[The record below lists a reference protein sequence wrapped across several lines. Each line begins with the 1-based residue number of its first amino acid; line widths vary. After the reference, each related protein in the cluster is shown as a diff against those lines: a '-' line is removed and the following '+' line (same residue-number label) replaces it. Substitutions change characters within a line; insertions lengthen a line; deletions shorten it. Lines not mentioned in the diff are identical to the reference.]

1 MSTMF
6 FHILKYK
13 ILSFINAN
21 FVMDKKL
28 LIRNFGS
35 SLVYGIFTLG
45 AFLFTYNTIE
55 YLLVNM
61 KIGQFLL
68 HEFISI
74 MFFIFFLAV
83 NVGNIIVSYSTLF
96 KSPEVQFLFTKPVD
110 PKIIFTIKF
119 FDNFFYSS
127 STLILMFFS
136 VFAGYVIYFKL
147 NIFTFLVILLF
158 NILPFLLTAGA
169 LGVIILMIIMK
180 LATKIRIRTIF
191 FVIVNT
197 YLILMISFFE
207 ITSPLKL
214 VNDVLK
220 YYPDVNKYFTEL
232 ISPIITYLPNHWLS
246 EALYWMVNDNFEKA
260 ILPML
265 FQIILALLL
274 TSIAL
279 LLGKKWYY
287 NVWLISSKFKFS
299 NDKGKGVFSKFVSF
313 DNASRFS
320 GQTESLMK
328 KDLFT
333 FMRDP
338 SQIVHLSILL
348 FLILLFITSIPSV
361 ALIAGNNFYL
371 QTVIYISVLLFNG
384 ILVTALSLRFVFPLI
399 SLEGESFWKIKTAPI
414 SIKKYVKLKL
424 LPYLISILSISL
436 VLSLFS
442 NYKFSIYLIILSTLI
457 TICTAIGLVFMNFG
471 MGGYFAIYKEK
482 NPIRIASSQGATI
495 TFLVAILYMALL
507 VVGLFVPLL
516 RYFEK
521 LAKLGEH
528 NIGYLLEATIVIGV
542 VSIILSIVFYKI
554 GLKSLRRD
562 F

>member
-6 FHILKYK
+6 LHIIKYK
-13 ILSFINAN
+13 IISFINGN
-21 FVMDKKL
+21 FVFNKKI
-28 LIRNFGS
+28 LIRSFAS
-35 SLVYGIFTLG
+35 SLVYGIFALG
-45 AFLFTYNTIE
+45 AFLFTYNALE
-55 YLLVNM
+55 YVLVEM

-110 PKIIFTIKF
+110 PKLIFTIKF

-147 NIFTFLVILLF
+147 SIITFLVILLF

-169 LGVIILMIIMK
+169 LGVIILMVIMK
-180 LATKIRIRTIF
+180 LATKIGIKKIF
-191 FVIVNT
+191 FSIIST

-207 ITSPLKL
+207 FTSPLKL
-214 VNDVLK
+214 VKDVLQ
-220 YYPDVNKYFTEL
+220 YYPDVNRYFTDL
-232 ISPIITYLPNHWLS
+232 VSPIITYLPNHWLS
-246 EALYWMVNDNFEKA
+246 DALYWMVNNNFEKA

-265 FQIILALLL
+265 LQIILALFL
-274 TSIAL
+274 TIIAL
-279 LLGKKWYY
+279 SLGNKWYY
-287 NVWLISSKFKFS
+287 NVWLISSKFKFL
-299 NDKGKGVFSKFVSF
+299 NDKGKGVFSKFGSF

-348 FLILLFITSIPSV
+348 FLILLFISSIPSV
-361 ALIAGNNFYL
+361 ALIAGKNFYL
-371 QTVIYISVLLFNG
+371 QTVVYISVLLFNVL
-384 ILVTALSLRFVFPLI
+384 LVTALSLRFVYPLI
-399 SLEGESFWKIKTAPI
+399 SLEGESFWKIKTSPI

-424 LPYLISILSISL
+424 IPYLISILSISL
-436 VLSLFS
+436 LLSLFS
-442 NYKFSIYLIILSTLI
+442 NYKFSIYLIILSALI
-457 TICTAIGLVFMNFG
+457 TIFIAISLVFLNFG

-516 RYFEK
+516 RYFER
-521 LAKLGEH
+521 LAKPGEH
-528 NIGYLLEATIVIGV
+528 NIGYLLEASIVIGI

>member
-1 MSTMF
+1 
-6 FHILKYK
+6 
-13 ILSFINAN
+13 
-21 FVMDKKL
+21 
-28 LIRNFGS
+28 
-35 SLVYGIFTLG
+35 IFALG
-45 AFLFTYNTIE
+45 AFLFTTNAIE
-55 YLLVNM
+55 YVLIEM

-83 NVGNIIVSYSTLF
+83 NVGNIVVSYSTLF

-147 NIFTFLVILLF
+147 SIFTFLVILLF

-220 YYPDVNKYFTEL
+220 YYPDVNKYFTDL

-246 EALYWMVNDNFEKA
+246 DALYWMVNDNFEKA

-287 NVWLISSKFKFS
+287 NVWLISLKFKFS
-299 NDKGKGVFSKFVSF
+299 NDKGKGVFSKFGSF
-313 DNASRFS
+313 DNVSRFS

-328 KDLFT
+328 KELFT

-384 ILVTALSLRFVFPLI
+384 LLVTSLSLRFVFPLI
-399 SLEGESFWKIKTAPI
+399 SLEGESFWKIKTSPI
-414 SIKKYVKLKL
+414 SIKKYMKLKL
-424 LPYLISILSISL
+424 FPYLISILSISL

-442 NYKFSIYLIILSTLI
+442 NYKFSTYLIILSTLI
-457 TICTAIGLVFMNFG
+457 TIFIAIGLVFLNFG

-495 TFLVAILYMALL
+495 TFLVAILYITLL
-507 VVGLFVPLL
+507 VLALFVPLL
-516 RYFEK
+516 KYFERV
-521 LAKLGEH
+521 AKLGEH
-528 NIGYLLEATIVIGV
+528 NIGYLLETTILIGI
-542 VSIILSIVFYKI
+542 VSIILSI
-554 GLKSLRRD
+554 
-562 F
+562 

>member
-13 ILSFINAN
+13 ILSFKNAN
-21 FVMDKKL
+21 FVIDKKL
-28 LIRNFGS
+28 LIRNFAS
-35 SLVYGIFTLG
+35 FLVYGIFALG
-45 AFLFTYNTIE
+45 AFLFTWNAIE
-55 YLLVNM
+55 YVLVNM
-61 KIGQFLL
+61 KIGLFLL

-74 MFFIFFLAV
+74 MFFIFFMAV
-83 NVGNIIVSYSTLF
+83 NVGNIVVSYSTLF

-147 NIFTFLVILLF
+147 SIFTFLVILLF

-180 LATKIRIRTIF
+180 LSTIIGIKKIF
-191 FVIVNT
+191 FIIIST

-207 ITSPLKL
+207 ITSPIKL
-214 VNDVLK
+214 VNDVLQ
-220 YYPDVNKYFTEL
+220 YYPDVNKYFADL
-232 ISPIITYLPNHWLS
+232 VSPIITYLPNHWLS
-246 EALYWMVNDNFEKA
+246 DTLYWMVNDNFEKA

-265 FQIILALLL
+265 LQILLALFL
-274 TSIAL
+274 TIIAL
-279 LLGKKWYY
+279 SLGNKWYY
-287 NVWLISSKFKFS
+287 NVWLSSLKFKFS
-299 NDKGKGVFSKFVSF
+299 NNKGKGIFSKFVSF
-313 DNASRFS
+313 DNVSRFS
-320 GQTESLMK
+320 GQTEALMK

-348 FLILLFITSIPSV
+348 FLILLFISSIPSV

-371 QTVIYISVLLFNG
+371 QTVVYISVLLFNG
-384 ILVTALSLRFVFPLI
+384 LLVTALSLRFVFPLI
-399 SLEGESFWKIKTAPI
+399 SLEGEAFWKIKTSPI

-424 LPYLISILSISL
+424 FPYLISILLLSL
-436 VLSLFS
+436 VLNLFS

-457 TICTAIGLVFMNFG
+457 TIFIAIGLVYLNFG

-495 TFLVAILYMALL
+495 TFLVAILYIALL

-516 RYFEK
+516 KYFER

-528 NIGYLLEATIVIGV
+528 NIGYLLEATILIGI
-542 VSIILSIVFYKI
+542 VSIILSMLFYQI
-554 GLKSLRRD
+554 GLKSLKRD

>member
-1 MSTMF
+1 M
-6 FHILKYK
+6 HIIKYK
-13 ILSFINAN
+13 ILSFINTN
-21 FVMDKKL
+21 FVFDKKL
-28 LIRNFGS
+28 LMRNFGS
-35 SLVYGIFTLG
+35 SLVYGIFALG
-45 AFLFTYNTIE
+45 AFLFTYNAIE
-55 YLLVNM
+55 YVLVEM

-147 NIFTFLVILLF
+147 SIFTFLVILLF

-169 LGVIILMIIMK
+169 LGVIVLMIIMK
-180 LATKIRIRTIF
+180 LATKIGIKKIF
-191 FVIVNT
+191 FIIIST
-197 YLILMISFFE
+197 YIILMISFFE

-214 VNDVLK
+214 VNDVLQ
-220 YYPDVNKYFTEL
+220 YYPDVNKYFADL

-246 EALYWMVNDNFEKA
+246 EALYWMVNDSFEKA

-265 FQIILALLL
+265 FQILLALFL
-274 TSIAL
+274 TIIAL
-279 LLGKKWYY
+279 SLGKKWYY
-287 NVWLISSKFKFS
+287 NVWLTSSKFKFS
-299 NDKGKGVFSKFVSF
+299 NDKGKEIFAKFGAF

-338 SQIVHLSILL
+338 SQIIHLSILL
-348 FLILLFITSIPSV
+348 FLILLFISSIPSV

-384 ILVTALSLRFVFPLI
+384 LLVTALSLRFVFPLI
-399 SLEGESFWKIKTAPI
+399 SLEGESFWKIKTSPI
-414 SIKKYVKLKL
+414 SIKKYMKLKL
-424 LPYLISILSISL
+424 IPYLTSILLISL
-436 VLSLFS
+436 LLSLFS
-442 NYKFSIYLIILSTLI
+442 NYKFSIYLISVSSSI
-457 TICTAIGLVFMNFG
+457 TIFTAMSLVFLNFG
-471 MGGYFAIYKEK
+471 MGGYFAIFKEK

-507 VVGLFVPLL
+507 VVGLFIPLL
-516 RYFEK
+516 KYFERLSK
-521 LAKLGEH
+521 PGEH
-528 NIGYLLEATIVIGV
+528 NIGFLFEASIFIGI
-542 VSIILSIVFYKI
+542 VSIILSILFYKI
-554 GLKSLRRD
+554 GLKSLKRD